1 MCCPALSVLDNSICS
16 WTDWAQPGGA
26 LRISPAVR
34 ALAKAVPLEKR
45 TRTQIRQK
53 NIFGV
58 GQNMSISIIAFILY
72 IYAHDMIAI
81 YTYIYWYCHISY
93 CFPEGTM
100 RTMMTISLPR
110 SSGFHQGTR
119 PMAKSFLGL
128 FGRLAV
134 LSSSFCQC
142 RPGTDSVIGVAM
154 VWVDHK
160 YKCKRVECNYEHI
173 SAPVG
178 WRFHSFDMFWLILCM
193 KEPPAA

>member
-1 MCCPALSVLDNSICS
+1 MFVDRLGTTWGSAAN
-16 WTDWAQPGGA
+16 QPSGQSSGKSCA
-26 LRISPAVR
+26 SGKKDKDPNQGKKHLWSGSKHV
-34 ALAKAVPLEKR
+34 
-45 TRTQIRQK
+45 
-53 NIFGV
+53 NIHYC
-58 GQNMSISIIAFILY
+58 IYILY
-72 IYAHDMIAI
+72 IYICTWYDCHI
-81 YTYIYWYCHISY
+81 YIYWYCHISY